1 VFSRKP
7 VTRPL
12 TFPEFV
18 DGASPYLQLK
28 ERQIPVEIKR
38 SPRASRL
45 KLRIDRQAGVI
56 LVLPLRVSAREGV
69 AFLKRE
75 LPWIA
80 KKIENIPEIVPF
92 LPGSTIPI
100 LGTPHEIVHVPERRG
115 LVWPE
120 DSRLFVSG
128 REEHVPR
135 RIKDW
140 IKKAA
145 KQEITP
151 RVLDYTDKIDAHHTG
166 VTIRDQKTRWGS
178 CSSKGRL
185 NFSWRLFLMPE
196 FVLDYVV
203 AHEVAHLRHMN
214 HSSQFWTLVNDI
226 NTDVRA
232 AKKWLG
238 QNGASVHR
246 YGP

>member
-1 VFSRKP
+1 VFSRGPK
-7 VTRPL
+7 VEL
-12 TFPEFV
+12 SSFPEFV
-18 DGASPYLQLK
+18 DGPNPYVQL
-28 ERQIPVEIKR
+28 EDRRIPVEIKR
-38 SPRASRL
+38 SSRASRL
-45 KLRIDRQAGVI
+45 KLRIDRQSGVI
-56 LVLPLRVSAREGV
+56 LVLPLRASNREGV

-75 LPWIA
+75 LSWVA
-80 KKIENIPEIVPF
+80 KKVKNIPETVAF
-92 LPGSTIPI
+92 SPGSTIPI
-100 LGTPHEIVHVPERRG
+100 LGTPHEVVHVPELRG
-115 LVWPE
+115 FVWPE
-120 DSRLFVSG
+120 DGRIFVTG

-151 RVLDYTDKIDAHHTG
+151 RVLDYTKKIDVGHVG
-166 VTIRDQKTRWGS
+166 ITIRDQKTRWGS
-178 CSSKGRL
+178 CSSGGRL

-196 FVLDYVV
+196 YVLDYVV

-214 HSSQFWTLVNDI
+214 HSSQFWNLVNDI
-226 NTDVRA
+226 NPDVKA

-238 QNGASVHR
+238 QNGANVHR